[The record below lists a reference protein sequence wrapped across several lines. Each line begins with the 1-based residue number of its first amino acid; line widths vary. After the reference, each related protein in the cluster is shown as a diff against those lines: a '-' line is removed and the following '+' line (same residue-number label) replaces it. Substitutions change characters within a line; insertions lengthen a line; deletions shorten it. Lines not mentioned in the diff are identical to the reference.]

1 MHRKTLKV
9 RRHSDSGFVMSIVT
23 SLVFLSHSDSTMDL
37 EDQAE
42 KEFVKPQPAPIPRAE
57 PVVVVCDKVA
67 VDVAEKVLEVPPAE
81 EGGGGG
87 GGRKES
93 VVVDNK
99 VAETVVI
106 GEADTTVGGSKAA
119 GGEASL

>member
-1 MHRKTLKV
+1 
-9 RRHSDSGFVMSIVT
+9 
-23 SLVFLSHSDSTMDL
+23 MDL

-42 KEFVKPQPAPIPRAE
+42 KEFVKPQPAPIPRSE

-81 EGGGGG
+81 EGGG